1 MKKIMK
7 TASLI
12 ILMFLASLSSF
23 AQDITGQWNGALKV
37 QTVQLRLVFNIE
49 KSESGYSA
57 TMDSPDQGAFG
68 IPVTSTSFEDGTL
81 KISITNANIK
91 YEGTLGDDNVII
103 GVFTQAGQAFPMNLS
118 REEIEKVVA
127 KRPQEPQ
134 KPFPYRSENV
144 IFDNKQAEILLAGTL
159 TMPEQ
164 DGIYPAVV
172 LISGSGPQNRD
183 EELMGHKPFLV
194 LSDYL
199 TRNGIAVLRFDD
211 RGTAASTGD
220 FSAATS
226 VDFATDV
233 ASAVQ
238 YLQSRPEID
247 KSKIGL
253 VGHSEG
259 GIIAP
264 MVAGDSDDI
273 DFIVLL
279 AGTGIRGD
287 KLLLAQQ
294 TLIGEAAGMSPNQLE
309 ENEMISRKAFEI
321 MVKDQ
326 SDEELENGIKAYMTQ
341 VFRNIPVENVP
352 GGMTEAEFVAAQV
365 TQLTSPWMQYFIKYD
380 PAPALEKVSCPVL
393 AINGEKDLQVPP
405 KENLEAIK
413 AALAKGGNTNVTTV
427 ELAGLNHLFQEA
439 ETGSPSEYAEI
450 EQTFSPKALEV
461 VTNWIKEQVK

>member
-1 MKKIMK
+1 MK
-7 TASLI
+7 ALY
-12 ILMFLASLSSF
+12 LFLFALLFTLTSY
-23 AQDITGQWNGALKV
+23 AQDITGQWHGALKV
-37 QTVQLRLVFNIE
+37 QGIQLRLVFNVE
-49 KSESGYSA
+49 QTENGYSA

-68 IPVTSTSFEDGTL
+68 IPVTSTGFENGIL
-81 KISITNANIK
+81 KISITNAKIN
-91 YEGTLGDDNVII
+91 YEGTLGDDGIII
-103 GVFTQAGQAFPMNLS
+103 GVFNQAGQSAPMNLS
-118 REEIEKVVA
+118 REAIDKASV
-127 KRPQEPQ
+127 KRPQEPK
-134 KPFPYRSENV
+134 KPFPYRSEDV
-144 IFDNKQAEILLAGTL
+144 IFENKQAEISLAGTL
-159 TMPEQ
+159 TLPEQ
-164 DGIYPAVV
+164 TGSFPAVV

-220 FSAATS
+220 FGTATS

-253 VGHSEG
+253 IGHSEG

-264 MVAGDSDDI
+264 MVAGNSQDI

-294 TLIGEAAGMSPNQLE
+294 ALIGEASGMSPNQLA
-309 ENEMISRKAFEI
+309 ENELISKKTFEI
-321 MVKDQ
+321 VMKDQ
-326 SDEELENGIKAYMTQ
+326 GEEELKSEIKSYMTQ
-341 VFRNIPVENVP
+341 VFRNIPAENIP
-352 GGMTEAEFVAAQV
+352 EGMSEEEFVTAQV
-365 TQLTSPWMQYFIKYD
+365 DQLTSPWMQNFIRYD

-393 AINGEKDLQVPP
+393 ALNGEKDLQVPP
-405 KENLEAIK
+405 KENLQAIK
-413 AALAKGGNTNVTTV
+413 AGLEKGGNKNVTTM
-427 ELAGLNHLFQEA
+427 ELPGLNHLFQEA
-439 ETGSPSEYAEI
+439 QTGEPSEYASI

-461 VTNWIKEQVK
+461 ILGWIKEQVE

>member
-1 MKKIMK
+1 MKRFTLLVISFVI
-7 TASLI
+7 TLTG
-12 ILMFLASLSSF
+12 F

-37 QTVQLRLVFNIE
+37 QTVQLRLVFNI
-49 KSESGYSA
+49 KKTESGFSA

-68 IPVTSTSFEDGTL
+68 IPVTSMSFENDVL

-91 YEGTLGDDNVII
+91 YEGTLGEDNIII
-103 GVFTQAGQAFPMNLS
+103 GVFNQAGQSFPMNLS
-118 REEIEKVVA
+118 REEIK
-127 KRPQEPQ
+127 KLGSNRPQEPK
-134 KPFPYRSENV
+134 KPFPYRSEEV
-144 IFDNKQAEILLAGTL
+144 IFENKQAEILLAGTL

-164 DGIYPAVV
+164 EGTYPAVV

-220 FSAATS
+220 FGSATS

-264 MVAGDSDDI
+264 MVAANSEDI

-294 TLIGEAAGMSPNQLE
+294 ALIGEASGMSPNQLG
-309 ENEMISRKAFEI
+309 ENEMISKKAFEI

-326 SDEELENGIKAYMTQ
+326 SDEELKSEVSAYMTQ
-341 VFRNIPVENVP
+341 VFRNIPTENIP
-352 GGMTEAEFVAAQV
+352 GGMSEQEFVTAQV
-365 TQLTSPWMQYFIKYD
+365 DQLTSPWMQYFVKYD

-393 AINGEKDLQVPP
+393 AINGGKDLQVPP

-413 AALAKGGNTNVTTV
+413 AGLEKGGNTKVTTM
-427 ELAGLNHLFQEA
+427 ELPGLNHLFQEA
-439 ETGSPSEYAEI
+439 ETGLITEYAEI
-450 EQTFSPKALEV
+450 EQTFSPKAMEV
-461 VTNWIKEQVK
+461 VLKWIKEQVN

>member
-1 MKKIMK
+1 MKVL
-7 TASLI
+7 SLVLI
-12 ILMFLASLSSF
+12 TCIFVVSSF
-23 AQDITGQWNGALKV
+23 GQDITGQWHGALKIQGV
-37 QTVQLRLVFNIE
+37 HLPLVFNVTQT
-49 KSESGYSA
+49 ESGYTA
-57 TMDSPDQGAFG
+57 TMDSPNQGAFG
-68 IPVTSTSFEDGTL
+68 IPVTSTHFENNVL
-81 KISITNANIK
+81 KISITNASIT
-91 YEGTLGDDNVII
+91 YEGTLGDGKLIT
-103 GVFTQAGQAFPMNLS
+103 GTFTQAGKSFPMNLS
-118 REEIEKVVA
+118 REEIKEVEA
-127 KRPQEPQ
+127 NRPQEPK
-134 KPFPYRSENV
+134 KPFPYRSEDV
-144 IFDNKQAEILLAGTL
+144 IFENKQAEILLAGTL

-164 DGIYPAVV
+164 EGIYPAVV

-220 FSAATS
+220 FSSATL
-226 VDFATDV
+226 VDFAADV

-253 VGHSEG
+253 IGHSEG

-264 MVAGDSDDI
+264 MVAGNSQDI

-294 TLIGEAAGMSPNQLE
+294 ELIGKAAGIGPTQLE
-309 ENEMISRKAFEI
+309 ESAILNRGIFDIVLKDQGTEEMKGEMI
-321 MVKDQ
+321 
-326 SDEELENGIKAYMTQ
+326 NYMAQ
-341 VFRNIPVENVP
+341 AFRNIPPANLPSGLTEDKFVNDQMAKMKELSSP
-352 GGMTEAEFVAAQV
+352 G
-365 TQLTSPWMQYFIKYD
+365 MQYFIRYD

-393 AINGEKDLQVPP
+393 ALNGEKDLQVPP

-413 AALAKGGNTNVTTV
+413 AGLAKGGNTNVTTM
-427 ELAGLNHLFQEA
+427 ELPGLNHLFQEA
-439 ETGSPSEYAEI
+439 ETGAPSEYEEI
-450 EQTFSPKALEV
+450 EQTFSPKAMEVILE
-461 VTNWIKEQVK
+461 WIKGQVE

>member
-1 MKKIMK
+1 MKRF
-7 TASLI
+7 SLLALI
-12 ILMFLASLSSF
+12 FLISLSSF
-23 AQDITGQWNGALKV
+23 AQDITGQWHGALKV
-37 QTVQLRLVFNIE
+37 QSVQIRLVFNVIQTE
-49 KSESGYSA
+49 NGYSA

-68 IPVTSTSFEDGTL
+68 IPVTSTHFEDDVL
-81 KISITNANIK
+81 KISITSANIT
-91 YEGTLGDDNVII
+91 YEGTLGDGEVIT
-103 GVFTQAGQAFPMNLS
+103 GSFTQAGKSFPMNLS
-118 REEIEKVVA
+118 REEIEKIGA
-127 KRPQEPQ
+127 NRPQEP
-134 KPFPYRSENV
+134 KRPFPYRSEEV
-144 IFDNKQAEILLAGTL
+144 IFENKQAEILLAGTL
-159 TMPEQ
+159 TIPAQ
-164 DGIYPAVV
+164 DGVFPTVV

-183 EELMGHKPFLV
+183 QELMGHKPFLV

-220 FSAATS
+220 FKSATL

-247 KSKIGL
+247 KNKIGL
-253 VGHSEG
+253 IGHSEG

-264 MVAGDSDDI
+264 MVAGDSEDI
-273 DFIVLL
+273 DFLVLL

-294 TLIGEAAGMSPNQLE
+294 ELIGKASGMSSNQLA
-309 ENEMISRKAFEI
+309 ENEMLNKKIFEI
-321 MVKDQ
+321 ILKNQ
-326 SDEELENGIKAYMTQ
+326 SEEEKRDEIKSYLTQ
-341 VFRNIPVENVP
+341 VFRNIPKENLP
-352 GGMTEAEFVAAQV
+352 AGMSEEGFAYAIDAQYM
-365 TQLTSPWMQYFIKYD
+365 SPWMQYFIKYD

-413 AALAKGGNTNVTTV
+413 AGLEKGGNTQVTTM
-427 ELAGLNHLFQEA
+427 ELPGLNHLFQEA
-439 ETGSPSEYAEI
+439 ETGLISEYAEI

-461 VTNWIKEQVK
+461 VTSWIKEQVD

>member
-1 MKKIMK
+1 MKIL
-7 TASLI
+7 SILLLSFLI
-12 ILMFLASLSSF
+12 STFTF

-37 QTVQLRLVFNIE
+37 QGTQLRLVFNV
-49 KSESGYSA
+49 KKTDTGFSS

-103 GVFTQAGQAFPMNLS
+103 GVFTQAGQSFPMNLS
-118 REEIEKVVA
+118 REEIEKVVS

-159 TMPEQ
+159 TLPEQ

-238 YLQSRPEID
+238 YLQSRPDIY

-352 GGMTEAEFVAAQV
+352 GGMTEEEFVAAQV
-365 TQLTSPWMQYFIKYD
+365 TQLTSPWMLYFIKYD

-439 ETGSPSEYAEI
+439 NTGAPSEYAEI

-461 VTNWIKEQVK
+461 ITNWIKEQVN

>member
-1 MKKIMK
+1 MK
-7 TASLI
+7 TAPFLI
-12 ILMFLASLSSF
+12 SILLISTFTF
-23 AQDITGQWNGALKV
+23 AQEITGQWNGALKV
-37 QTVQLRLVFNIE
+37 QTVQLRLVFNIKKTE
-49 KSESGYSA
+49 AGYSA

-68 IPVTSTSFEDGTL
+68 IPVTSTSFENDVL
-81 KISITNANIK
+81 KISITNANIQ
-91 YEGTLGDDNVII
+91 YEGTLGDDNIII
-103 GVFTQAGQAFPMNLS
+103 GVFKQAGQSFPMNLS
-118 REEIEKVVA
+118 RDEIEKIGSN
-127 KRPQEPQ
+127 RPQEPK
-134 KPFPYRSENV
+134 KPFPYRSEEV
-144 IFDNKQAEILLAGTL
+144 IFENTQAEILLAGTL

-164 DGIYPAVV
+164 EGVFPAVV
-172 LISGSGPQNRD
+172 LISGSGPQNRN

-264 MVAGDSDDI
+264 MVAADSDDI

-294 TLIGEAAGMSPNQLE
+294 ALIGEASGMSPNQLA
-309 ENEMISRKAFEI
+309 ENEMISKKAFEI

-326 SDEELENGIKAYMTQ
+326 SDEEMKNEVSAYMTQ
-341 VFRNIPVENVP
+341 VFRNIPAENIP
-352 GGMTEAEFVAAQV
+352 GGMSEQEFVTAQV
-365 TQLTSPWMQYFIKYD
+365 DQLTSPWMQYFIRYD
-380 PAPALEKVSCPVL
+380 PAPILEKVSCPVL

-413 AALAKGGNTNVTTV
+413 AGLAKGGNTNVTTV
-427 ELAGLNHLFQEA
+427 VLPGLNHLFQEA
-439 ETGSPSEYAEI
+439 GTGLIGEYAEI
-450 EQTFSPKALEV
+450 EQTFSPKALELL
-461 VTNWIKEQVK
+461 TSWIKEQVK

>member
-1 MKKIMK
+1 MKIL
-7 TASLI
+7 SLV
-12 ILMFLASLSSF
+12 LLSFLISTFAF

-37 QTVQLRLVFNIE
+37 QGIQLRLVFNVKKTE
-49 KSESGYSA
+49 TGLSA

-68 IPVTSTSFEDGTL
+68 IPVTSTSFENNTL
-81 KISITNANIK
+81 KIAITNANIK
-91 YEGTLGDDNVII
+91 YEGTLGDDDIFI
-103 GVFTQAGQAFPMNLS
+103 GVFNQAGQSFPMNLS
-118 REEIEKVVA
+118 KEEIAKVGSN
-127 KRPQEPQ
+127 RPQEPK
-134 KPFPYRSENV
+134 KPFPYRSEDV
-144 IFDNKQAEILLAGTL
+144 IFENKQAEILLAGTL
-159 TMPEQ
+159 TMPEKA
-164 DGIYPAVV
+164 GTYPAVV

-211 RGTAASTGD
+211 RGTAASTGN
-220 FSAATS
+220 FGSATS

-264 MVAGDSDDI
+264 MVAGNSDDI

-294 TLIGEAAGMSPNQLE
+294 ELIGQASGMSPNQLG
-309 ENEMISRKAFEI
+309 ENEMISKKAFEI

-326 SDEELENGIKAYMTQ
+326 SDEELKSEVSAYMTQ
-341 VFRNIPVENVP
+341 VFRNIPAENIP
-352 GGMTEAEFVAAQV
+352 GGMSEQEFVTAQV
-365 TQLTSPWMQYFIKYD
+365 DQLTSPWMQYFIRYD

-413 AALAKGGNTNVTTV
+413 AGLAKGGNTNVTTM
-427 ELAGLNHLFQEA
+427 ELPGLNHLFQEA
-439 ETGSPSEYAEI
+439 DTGMLGEYAEI
-450 EQTFSPKALEV
+450 EQTFSPKAMEV
-461 VTNWIKEQVK
+461 VLNWIKEQVK

>member
-1 MKKIMK
+1 MKRFPLLVLLF
-7 TASLI
+7 LI
-12 ILMFLASLSSF
+12 SLSSF
-23 AQDITGQWNGALKV
+23 AQEITGQWNGALKV
-37 QTVQLRLVFNIE
+37 QGIQLRLVFNV
-49 KSESGYSA
+49 KKTDTGYSA

-68 IPVTSTSFEDGTL
+68 IPGTSTSFENNTL
-81 KISITNANIK
+81 KIAITNANIN
-91 YEGTLGDDNVII
+91 YEGTLGDDNIII
-103 GVFTQAGQAFPMNLS
+103 GVFKQAGQSFPMNLS
-118 REEIEKVVA
+118 REEIEKLGSN
-127 KRPQEPQ
+127 RPQEPK
-134 KPFPYRSENV
+134 KPFPYRSQEV
-144 IFDNKQAEILLAGTL
+144 IFENKQAEILLAGTL
-159 TMPEQ
+159 TMPAE
-164 DGIYPAVV
+164 DGVYPAVV

-211 RGTAASTGD
+211 RGTAASTGN
-220 FSAATS
+220 FGSATS

-253 VGHSEG
+253 IGHSEG

-294 TLIGEAAGMSPNQLE
+294 ALIGEAAGMSPNQLA
-309 ENEMISRKAFEI
+309 ENEMISKKAFEI
-321 MVKDQ
+321 ILKEQ
-326 SDEELENGIKAYMTQ
+326 GEEEMKGEIRNHMTQ
-341 VFRNIPVENVP
+341 VFRNIPPANVP
-352 GGMTEAEFVAAQV
+352 AGMTEEEFVAAQV
-365 TQLTSPWMQYFIKYD
+365 GQMTSPWMQYFIKYD

-405 KENLEAIK
+405 KENLGAIQT
-413 AALAKGGNTNVTTV
+413 ALAKGGNTNVTTV
-427 ELAGLNHLFQEA
+427 ELPGLNHLFQEA
-439 ETGSPSEYAEI
+439 ETGMLSEYAEI
-450 EQTFSPKALEV
+450 DQTFSPKAMEV

>member
-1 MKKIMK
+1 MK
-7 TASLI
+7 TLSLV
-12 ILMFLASLSSF
+12 ILTFLISTFAF

-37 QTVQLRLVFNIE
+37 QGIQLRLVFNVKKTE
-49 KSESGYSA
+49 TGFSA

-68 IPVTSTSFEDGTL
+68 IPVTSTSFENNTL
-81 KISITNANIK
+81 KIAITNANIK
-91 YEGTLGDDNVII
+91 YEGTLGDDDIII
-103 GVFTQAGQAFPMNLS
+103 GVFNQAGQSFPMNLS
-118 REEIEKVVA
+118 REEIEKVGSN
-127 KRPQEPQ
+127 RPQEPK
-134 KPFPYRSENV
+134 KPFPYRSEEV
-144 IFDNKQAEILLAGTL
+144 IFENKQAEILLAGTL
-159 TMPEQ
+159 TMPEKA
-164 DGIYPAVV
+164 GTYPAVV

-211 RGTAASTGD
+211 RGTAASTGN
-220 FSAATS
+220 FGSATS

-259 GIIAP
+259 GLIAP

-294 TLIGEAAGMSPNQLE
+294 ALIGEAAGMSPNQLS
-309 ENEMISRKAFEI
+309 ENELISKKAFEI
-321 MVKDQ
+321 ILKGQ
-326 SDEELENGIKAYMTQ
+326 GEEEMKGEIRNYMAQ
-341 VFRNIPVENVP
+341 VFRNMNPENIPN
-352 GGMTEAEFVAAQV
+352 GLTEDEFVKAQV
-365 TQLTSPWMQYFIKYD
+365 GQMTSPWMQYFIRYD

-413 AALAKGGNTNVTTV
+413 AALEKGGNTNVTTM
-427 ELAGLNHLFQEA
+427 ELPGLNHLFQEA
-439 ETGSPSEYAEI
+439 ETGAPSEYAEI

-461 VTNWIKEQVK
+461 VLGWIKEQVK

>member
-1 MKKIMK
+1 MK
-7 TASLI
+7 TLPLLLI
-12 ILMFLASLSSF
+12 ACLFSVSSF

-37 QTVQLRLVFNIE
+37 QTVQLRLVFNV
-49 KSESGYSA
+49 KKTESGYSA

-68 IPVTSTSFEDGTL
+68 IPVTSTSFENGNL
-81 KISITNANIK
+81 KISITNANIN
-91 YEGTLGDDNVII
+91 YEGTLGDDNIII
-103 GVFTQAGQAFPMNLS
+103 GVFTQAGQSFPMNLS
-118 REEIEKVVA
+118 REEIENPLS
-127 KRPQEPQ
+127 KRPQEPK
-134 KPFPYRSENV
+134 KPFPYRSEEVVFEN
-144 IFDNKQAEILLAGTL
+144 IQGEILLAGTL
-159 TMPEQ
+159 TLPEQ
-164 DGIYPAVV
+164 TGSFPAVV
-172 LISGSGPQNRD
+172 LISGSGAQNRD

-199 TRNGIAVLRFDD
+199 TKNGIAVLRFDD

-220 FSAATS
+220 FSNATS

-238 YLQSRPEID
+238 YLQARPEID

-253 VGHSEG
+253 IGHSEG

-264 MVAGDSDDI
+264 MVAGNSDDI

-294 TLIGEAAGMSPNQLE
+294 ALIGEASGMSPNQLA
-309 ENEMISRKAFEI
+309 ENDMISKKTFEI
-321 MVKDQ
+321 MLKDQ
-326 SDEELENGIKAYMTQ
+326 GEAELKGEITNYMTQ
-341 VFRNIPVENVP
+341 VFRNIPAENIP
-352 GGMTEAEFVAAQV
+352 EGMSEEEFVNAQV
-365 TQLTSPWMQYFIKYD
+365 EQLTSPWMQYFIKYD

-413 AALAKGGNTNVTTV
+413 AALEKGGNTNVTTM
-427 ELAGLNHLFQEA
+427 ELPGLNHLFQEA
-439 ETGSPSEYAEI
+439 ETGAPSEYAEI
-450 EQTFSPKALEV
+450 EQTFSPKAMEV
-461 VTNWIKEQVK
+461 VLEWIKGRVR

>member
-1 MKKIMK
+1 MKRFTLLVISFVI
-7 TASLI
+7 TLTG
-12 ILMFLASLSSF
+12 F

-37 QTVQLRLVFNIE
+37 QTVQLRLVFNI
-49 KSESGYSA
+49 KKTESGFSA

-68 IPVTSTSFEDGTL
+68 IPVTSMSFENDVL

-91 YEGTLGDDNVII
+91 YEGTLGEDNIII
-103 GVFTQAGQAFPMNLS
+103 GVFNQAGQSFPMNLS
-118 REEIEKVVA
+118 REEIK
-127 KRPQEPQ
+127 KLGSNRPQEPK
-134 KPFPYRSENV
+134 KPFPYRSEEV
-144 IFDNKQAEILLAGTL
+144 IFENKQAEILLAGTL

-164 DGIYPAVV
+164 EGTYPAVV

-220 FSAATS
+220 FGSATS

-238 YLQSRPEID
+238 YLQARPEID

-264 MVAGDSDDI
+264 MVAANSEDI

-294 TLIGEAAGMSPNQLE
+294 ALIGEASGMSPNQLG
-309 ENEMISRKAFEI
+309 ENEMISKKAFEI

-326 SDEELENGIKAYMTQ
+326 SDEELKNEVSAYMTQ
-341 VFRNIPVENVP
+341 VFRNIPAENIP
-352 GGMTEAEFVAAQV
+352 GGMSEQEFVTAQV
-365 TQLTSPWMQYFIKYD
+365 DQLTSPWMQYFVKYD

-413 AALAKGGNTNVTTV
+413 AGLEKGGNTKVTTM
-427 ELAGLNHLFQEA
+427 ELPGLNHLFQEA
-439 ETGSPSEYAEI
+439 ETGLITEYAEI
-450 EQTFSPKALEV
+450 EQTFSPKAMEV
-461 VTNWIKEQVK
+461 VLKWIKEQVN

>member
-1 MKKIMK
+1 MK
-7 TASLI
+7 TLSIVLLSFLI
-12 ILMFLASLSSF
+12 STFTFS
-23 AQDITGQWNGALKV
+23 QEITGQWNGALKV
-37 QTVQLRLVFNIE
+37 QGTQLRLVFNIT
-49 KSESGYSA
+49 KTESGYSA
-57 TMDSPDQGAFG
+57 TMDSPDQAAFG
-68 IPVTSTSFEDGTL
+68 IPVTSTSFENSIL
-81 KISITNANIK
+81 KISVSNANIN
-91 YEGTLGDDNVII
+91 YEGSLGDDGIII
-103 GVFTQAGQAFPMNLS
+103 GVFKQAGQSFPMNLS
-118 REEIEKVVA
+118 REEIEKVGVN
-127 KRPQEPQ
+127 RPQEPT
-134 KPFPYRSENV
+134 KPFPYRSEDV
-144 IFDNKQAEILLAGTL
+144 IFENKQAEILLAGTL

-164 DGIYPAVV
+164 EGTYPAVV
-172 LISGSGPQNRD
+172 LISGSGPQNRN

-220 FSAATS
+220 FSSATS

-238 YLQSRPEID
+238 YLQARPEID

-264 MVAGDSDDI
+264 MVAADSDDI

-294 TLIGEAAGMSPNQLE
+294 ELIGEVSGMSPSQLA
-309 ENEMISRKAFEI
+309 ENDMISRKAFEI
-321 MVKDQ
+321 MVKEQ
-326 SDEELENGIKAYMTQ
+326 SDDELQSGIKAYMTQ
-341 VFRNIPVENVP
+341 VFRNIPAENIP
-352 GGMTEAEFVAAQV
+352 GGMSEEEFVSAQV
-365 TQLTSPWMQYFIKYD
+365 SQLTSPWMQYFIKYD

-393 AINGEKDLQVPP
+393 AINGEKDLQVPAQ
-405 KENLEAIK
+405 ENLEAIK
-413 AALAKGGNTNVTTV
+413 AALAKGGNTNVTTI
-427 ELAGLNHLFQEA
+427 EIPGLNHLFQEA

-450 EQTFSPKALEV
+450 EQTFSPEALEV

>member
-1 MKKIMK
+1 MK
-7 TASLI
+7 ALSLLLI
-12 ILMFLASLSSF
+12 TCLFIFSSF
-23 AQDITGQWNGALKV
+23 AQEITGQWYGALKV
-37 QTVQLRLVFNIE
+37 QTVQLRLVFNI
-49 KSESGYSA
+49 KKTDTGYSA

-68 IPVTSTSFEDGTL
+68 IPVTSTSFENNAL
-81 KISITNANIK
+81 KISITNANIQ
-91 YEGTLGDDNVII
+91 YEGALGEDNII
-103 GVFTQAGQAFPMNLS
+103 VGVFNQAGQSFPMNLS
-118 REEIEKVVA
+118 REEK
-127 KRPQEPQ
+127 KLGSNRPQEPK
-134 KPFPYRSENV
+134 KPFPYRSEEV
-144 IFDNKQAEILLAGTL
+144 IFENKQAEILLAGTL

-164 DGIYPAVV
+164 EGIYPAVV

-183 EELMGHKPFLV
+183 EELFGHKPFLV

-220 FSAATS
+220 FSSATS

-247 KSKIGL
+247 KNKIGL

-264 MVAGDSDDI
+264 MVVADSDDI
-273 DFIVLL
+273 DFMVLL

-294 TLIGEAAGMSPNQLE
+294 ALIGEASGMSPSQLV
-309 ENEMISRKAFEI
+309 ENEMLSKKVFEI
-321 MVKDQ
+321 ILKEQ
-326 SDEELENGIKAYMTQ
+326 GEDEMKEQIRNHNTQ
-341 VFRNIPVENVP
+341 VFRNIPTENIP
-352 GGMTEAEFVAAQV
+352 RGMTEDEFVKAQV
-365 TQLTSPWMQYFIKYD
+365 AQMTSPWMQYFIRYD
-380 PAPALEKVSCPVL
+380 PAPILEKVSCPVL

-413 AALAKGGNTNVTTV
+413 AGLAKGGNTNVTTV
-427 ELAGLNHLFQEA
+427 ELPGLNHLFQEA
-439 ETGSPSEYAEI
+439 ETGLIGEYAEI
-450 EQTFSPKALEV
+450 EQTFSPKALEL
-461 VTNWIKEQVK
+461 VTSWIKEQVK

>member
-1 MKKIMK
+1 MK
-7 TASLI
+7 TLSLV
-12 ILMFLASLSSF
+12 ILTFLISTFAF

-37 QTVQLRLVFNIE
+37 QGIQLRLVFNVKKTE
-49 KSESGYSA
+49 TGFSA

-68 IPVTSTSFEDGTL
+68 IPVTSTSFENNTL
-81 KISITNANIK
+81 KIAITNANIK
-91 YEGTLGDDNVII
+91 YEGTLGDDDIII
-103 GVFTQAGQAFPMNLS
+103 GVFNQAGQSFPMNLS
-118 REEIEKVVA
+118 REEIEKVGSN
-127 KRPQEPQ
+127 RPQEPK
-134 KPFPYRSENV
+134 KPFPYRSEEV
-144 IFDNKQAEILLAGTL
+144 IFENKQAEILLAGTL
-159 TMPEQ
+159 TMPEKV
-164 DGIYPAVV
+164 GTYPAVV

-211 RGTAASTGD
+211 RGTAASTGN
-220 FSAATS
+220 FGSATS

-259 GIIAP
+259 GLIAP

-294 TLIGEAAGMSPNQLE
+294 ALIGEAAGMSPNQLS
-309 ENEMISRKAFEI
+309 ENELISKKAFEI
-321 MVKDQ
+321 ILKGQ
-326 SDEELENGIKAYMTQ
+326 GEEEMKGEIRNYMAQ
-341 VFRNIPVENVP
+341 VFRNMNPENIPN
-352 GGMTEAEFVAAQV
+352 GLTEDEFVKAQV
-365 TQLTSPWMQYFIKYD
+365 GQMTSPWMQYFIRYD

-413 AALAKGGNTNVTTV
+413 AALEKGGNTNVTTM
-427 ELAGLNHLFQEA
+427 ELPGLNHLFQEA
-439 ETGSPSEYAEI
+439 ETGAPSEYAEI

-461 VTNWIKEQVK
+461 VLGWIKEQVK

>member
-1 MKKIMK
+1 MK
-7 TASLI
+7 TISLV
-12 ILMFLASLSSF
+12 FLSFLLSIFSF
-23 AQDITGQWNGALKV
+23 AQDVTGKWNGALKV
-37 QTVQLRLVFNIE
+37 QGIELRLVFNV
-49 KSESGYSA
+49 KQTESGFSA

-68 IPVTSTSFEDGTL
+68 IPATSTSFENGTL
-81 KISITNANIK
+81 KIAITNANIK
-91 YEGTLGDDNVII
+91 YEGTLGDDNIII
-103 GVFTQAGQAFPMNLS
+103 GVFNQAGQSFPMNLS
-118 REEIEKVVA
+118 REEIEKAVS
-127 KRPQEPQ
+127 KRPQEPT
-134 KPFPYRSENV
+134 KPFPYRSEDV
-144 IFDNKQAEILLAGTL
+144 IFENKQAEILLAGTL
-159 TMPEQ
+159 TLPEQ
-164 DGIYPAVV
+164 TGVFPAVV

-199 TRNGIAVLRFDD
+199 TKNGIAVLRFDD

-220 FSAATS
+220 FGAATS

-253 VGHSEG
+253 IGHSEG
-259 GIIAP
+259 GLIAP
-264 MVAGDSDDI
+264 MVAGNSDDI

-294 TLIGEAAGMSPNQLE
+294 ALIGEAAGMSPNQLA
-309 ENEMISRKAFEI
+309 ENELISKKAFEI
-321 MVKDQ
+321 ILKEQ
-326 SDEELENGIKAYMTQ
+326 GEEEMKGEIRNYMTQ
-341 VFRNIPVENVP
+341 VFRNIPAGNIP
-352 GGMTEAEFVAAQV
+352 GGMSEEEFVTAQV
-365 TQLTSPWMQYFIKYD
+365 GQMTSPWMQYFVKYD

-413 AALAKGGNTNVTTV
+413 AALAKGGNTNVTTM
-427 ELAGLNHLFQEA
+427 ELPGLNHLFQEA
-439 ETGSPSEYAEI
+439 KTGAPSEYSEI
-450 EQTFSPKALEV
+450 EQTFSPKAMEV
-461 VTNWIKEQVK
+461 VLEWIKERVK

>member
-1 MKKIMK
+1 MK
-7 TASLI
+7 TFSLLFI
-12 ILMFLASLSSF
+12 SFLLSIFSF

-37 QTVQLRLVFNIE
+37 QSIQLRLVFNVTKTE
-49 KSESGYSA
+49 NGYRA

-68 IPVTSTSFEDGTL
+68 IPVTATSFENNKL
-81 KISITNANIK
+81 KIVITNANIL
-91 YEGTLGDDNVII
+91 YEGTLGDDNIII
-103 GVFTQAGQAFPMNLS
+103 GVFNQGGQSFPMNLS
-118 REEIEKVVA
+118 REEIVKA
-127 KRPQEPQ
+127 GSNRPQEP
-134 KPFPYRSENV
+134 KRPFSYRSEDV
-144 IFDNKQAEILLAGTL
+144 IFENKQAEILLAGTL
-159 TMPEQ
+159 TMPEKE
-164 DGIYPAVV
+164 GTYPAVV

-183 EELMGHKPFLV
+183 EELFGHKPFLV

-199 TRNGIAVLRFDD
+199 TKNGIAVLRYDD

-220 FSAATS
+220 FGSATS

-253 VGHSEG
+253 IGHSEG

-273 DFIVLL
+273 DFLVLL

-294 TLIGEAAGMSPNQLE
+294 RLIGEASGISPNQLE
-309 ENEMISRKAFEI
+309 ESALVNRGVFDI
-321 MVKDQ
+321 MLKDQ
-326 SDEELENGIKAYMTQ
+326 GTEELKGDLRNYMAQAY
-341 VFRNIPVENVP
+341 RNIPPANVP
-352 GGMTEAEFVAAQV
+352 KGMTEDKFVKEQMAQMESLA
-365 TQLTSPWMQYFIKYD
+365 TPWMQYFIKYD

-393 AINGEKDLQVPP
+393 AINGEKDLQVPA

-413 AALAKGGNTNVTTV
+413 AALAKGGNTNVSTM
-427 ELAGLNHLFQEA
+427 ELPGLNHLFQEA
-439 ETGSPSEYAEI
+439 KTGAPSEYPEI
-450 EQTFSPKALEV
+450 EQTFSPKAMEV
-461 VTNWIKEQVK
+461 VLEWIKERVK

>member
-1 MKKIMK
+1 MKVL
-7 TASLI
+7 SLVLI
-12 ILMFLASLSSF
+12 TCIFVVSSF
-23 AQDITGQWNGALKV
+23 AQDITGQWHGALKV
-37 QTVQLRLVFNIE
+37 QGIQLRLVFNVE
-49 KSESGYSA
+49 QTESGYSS

-68 IPVTSTSFEDGTL
+68 IPVTSTRFQDGTL
-81 KISITNANIK
+81 KIAITNANII
-91 YEGTLGDDNVII
+91 YEGTLGDDNRIV
-103 GVFTQAGQAFPMNLS
+103 GVFTQAGQSFPMNLS
-118 REEIEKVVA
+118 RDEIEKLGSN
-127 KRPQEPQ
+127 RPQEPK
-134 KPFPYRSENV
+134 KPFPYRSEEV
-144 IFDNKQAEILLAGTL
+144 IFENKQAEILLAGTL
-159 TMPEQ
+159 TMPEE
-164 DGIYPAVV
+164 DGKYPAVV

-220 FSAATS
+220 FASATS

-253 VGHSEG
+253 IGHSEG

-264 MVAGDSDDI
+264 MVAADSDDI

-294 TLIGEAAGMSPNQLE
+294 ELIGKASGISPTQLE
-309 ENEMISRKAFEI
+309 ESAMLNRGIFDI
-321 MVKDQ
+321 VLKDQ
-326 SDEELENGIKAYMTQ
+326 GTEEMKGEMRNYMAQ
-341 VFRNIPVENVP
+341 AFRNIPPVNLP
-352 GGMTEAEFVAAQV
+352 SGLTEDKFVNDQMARMKE
-365 TQLTSPWMQYFIKYD
+365 LSSPWMQNFIRYD

-393 AINGEKDLQVPP
+393 ALNGEKDLQVPP

-413 AALAKGGNTNVTTV
+413 AGLAKGGNTNVTTM
-427 ELAGLNHLFQEA
+427 ELPGLNHLFQEA
-439 ETGSPSEYAEI
+439 ETGAPSEYGTI
-450 EQTFSPKALEV
+450 EQTFSPVAMEV
-461 VTNWIKEQVK
+461 VLGWIKEQVE

>member
-1 MKKIMK
+1 MKRFLP
-7 TASLI
+7 LI
-12 ILMFLASLSSF
+12 LIFLISLSSY
-23 AQDITGQWNGALKV
+23 AQDITGQWHGALRV
-37 QTVQLRLVFNIE
+37 QSVQLRLVFNVAQT
-49 KSESGYSA
+49 ESGYTA

-68 IPVTSTSFEDGTL
+68 IPATSASFENNVL
-81 KISITNANIK
+81 KISITNANII
-91 YEGTLGDDNVII
+91 YEGTLGDGEVIT
-103 GVFTQAGQAFPMNLS
+103 GTFTQGGKPFPMNLS
-118 REEIEKVVA
+118 RHEIEKLGS
-127 KRPQEPQ
+127 KRPQEPK
-134 KPFPYRSENV
+134 KPFPYRSEEV
-144 IFDNKQAEILLAGTL
+144 IFENKPAEILLAGTL
-159 TMPEQ
+159 TLPEE
-164 DGIYPAVV
+164 DGKYPAVV
-172 LISGSGPQNRD
+172 LISGSGHQNRD
-183 EELMGHKPFLV
+183 EELFGHKPFLV

-220 FSAATS
+220 FESATS

-253 VGHSEG
+253 IGHSEG

-273 DFIVLL
+273 DFIVML

-294 TLIGEAAGMSPNQLE
+294 ALIGKASGMSPNQLF
-309 ENEMISRKAFEI
+309 ENEMISKKAFEI

-326 SDEELENGIKAYMTQ
+326 SEEELRNGIKAYMTQ
-341 VFRNIPVENVP
+341 VFRNIPVENIP
-352 GGMTEAEFVAAQV
+352 GGMSEEEFVTAQV
-365 TQLTSPWMQYFIKYD
+365 EQLTSPWMQYFIKYD

-393 AINGEKDLQVPP
+393 ALNGEKDLQVPP

-413 AALAKGGNTNVTTV
+413 AALEKGGNTNVTTM
-427 ELAGLNHLFQEA
+427 ELPGLNHLFQEA
-439 ETGSPSEYAEI
+439 ETGLISEYAEI
-450 EQTFSPKALEV
+450 EQTFSPKAMEMILE
-461 VTNWIKEQVK
+461 WIKGQVE